1 MGEII
6 STAYLMGGLGNQMFQ
21 ISHSFAQSLKN
32 NVKPVFRKWAYT
44 PMQANQP
51 TKYLKNIYRNLEFTD
66 DDISV
71 LRIYENSWND
81 ANLNFEFNTNIEF
94 YGYFQSSKNFF
105 DYGEIIKKLFEP
117 SEYFLNKIHNKYNSF
132 ENSIAIHIRRGDYLS
147 ISHVLPVIDKSY
159 IDHCL
164 SKFNNYSKIYIFTD
178 DKEWAKNNLNYEN
191 SIIVDDLED
200 YEEMWMISLCEN
212 IIMSNSTF
220 SWWGAYLYKEK
231 NKIFCP
237 SLWFGPSGENP
248 HFNIFEK
255 KWDIINVKY
264 NNGLL
269 IYDEKI

>member
-1 MGEII
+1 MNNII

-21 ISHSFAQSLKN
+21 ISHAFAQSLKH

-51 TKYLKNIYRNLEFTD
+51 TKYLNNIYRNLEFTD
-66 DDISV
+66 DDYNF
-71 LRIYENSWND
+71 LRISENSWNE
-81 ANLNFEFNTNIEF
+81 ANLNFEFNNNIEF
-94 YGYFQSSKNFF
+94 FGYFQSSKNFF
-105 DYGEIIKKLFEP
+105 NYGEIIKKLFEP
-117 SEYFLNKIHNKYNSF
+117 SEDFLSKIHNKFHSF

-164 SKFNNYSKIYIFTD
+164 SKFDNHSQIYIFTD
-178 DKEWAKNNLNYEN
+178 DKEWAKNNLKYEN
-191 SIIVDDLED
+191 SIIVDGLDD
-200 YEEMWMISLCEN
+200 YEEMWMISLCDN

-220 SWWGAYLYKEK
+220 SWWGAYLYKNK

-255 KWDIINVKY
+255 NWEIIDVKY
-264 NNGLL
+264 NNGFL